1 MAYFEK
7 RLLPLLRIQA
17 KLANR
22 CQGCPPRLDG
32 MNRLADA
39 FTDHPRSVGESYWEH
54 MGVALSFA
62 GRLMLA
68 GLATLVHSVLP
79 FLMVGTGSRM
89 ITQLH
94 DSMVAHRVRAR
105 RPE

>member
-1 MAYFEK
+1 
-7 RLLPLLRIQA
+7 
-17 KLANR
+17 
-22 CQGCPPRLDG
+22 

-62 GRLMLA
+62 GRLILA

-79 FLMVGTGSRM
+79 FLLVGTGSRM

-94 DSMVAHRVRAR
+94 DSMVAHRVRPR
-105 RPE
+105 RSN